1 LRTLIHTL
9 IIFIAAA
16 SFSYAQETGG
26 ADARLIAKAETRD
39 IQSDI
44 TPPVKNELTLGKDTV
59 LSYDSPSLKAEDLP
73 LVMSSPDRKTVSVVL
88 PPFLYFKTQF

>member
-1 LRTLIHTL
+1 MKTLIYTL
-9 IIFIAAA
+9 LIFIAAA
-16 SFSYAQETGG
+16 SFSYAQEIGG
-26 ADARLIAKAETRD
+26 ADARLIARAETRN

-44 TPPVKNELTLGKDTV
+44 TPSVKNELTLGRNAV